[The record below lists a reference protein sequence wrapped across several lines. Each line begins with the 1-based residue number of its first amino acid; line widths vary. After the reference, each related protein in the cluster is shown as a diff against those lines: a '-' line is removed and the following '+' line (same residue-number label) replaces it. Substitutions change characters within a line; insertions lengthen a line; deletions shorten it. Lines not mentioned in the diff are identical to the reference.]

1 MQYILRGD
9 PLPTLHT
16 LIKKKVL
23 NLKFTDYG
31 IELYK
36 AMEREQEDWE
46 KQSIIKISNLDR
58 EEILIRAGE
67 TFRAN
72 RVLRE
77 ILQKVR
83 LELHVIDPYLGP
95 DIFDLIEDIN
105 PRLKA
110 RLLSSVRA
118 PKTLTPAFKK
128 FRNQY
133 PTTVELRMTDEEK
146 IHDRYIL
153 CDDNKAFH
161 IGHSLKD
168 LGQKDTHINVIQDP
182 RPLFQLFQERWKE

>member
-1 MQYILRGD
+1 MAELTPNEIWFIKVCFKNRRGLSGSHRITDIQTDMQYILRGD
-9 PLPTLHT
+9 SLPTLHT

-23 NLKFTDYG
+23 NLSPDERQVKFTDYG

-95 DIFDLIEDIN
+95 D
-105 PRLKA
+105 
-110 RLLSSVRA
+110 
-118 PKTLTPAFKK
+118 
-128 FRNQY
+128 
-133 PTTVELRMTDEEK
+133 
-146 IHDRYIL
+146 
-153 CDDNKAFH
+153 
-161 IGHSLKD
+161 
-168 LGQKDTHINVIQDP
+168 
-182 RPLFQLFQERWKE
+182 